1 MLGCLRKKLHGLLI
15 QKKEHKE
22 LRKQTKMERELKR
35 VVASCGDKL
44 EVFGEPELSFPENLR
59 IGQRCKIN
67 SLVYLNARSGITLGD
82 DVTLSRG
89 EKLISTG
96 YDLDLFF

>member
-35 VVASCGDKL
+35 VVAYCGEGL

-89 EKLISTG
+89 AKLISTG